1 MAKRILLTGGGTGG
15 HFFPLVAVAQKLKKL
30 KAENIELFFV
40 GSVSP
45 GMDVLEKEGIKINA
59 VTAGKLRRSWHFGDI
74 IDNGIDFLKLIFGF
88 FQVFWR
94 VWRIMPDV
102 IFSKGGYGSF
112 TIVVVGWIYHIPI
125 IIHES
130 DSVPGMT
137 NRLLGK
143 LAKNIALSFARSAEY
158 FEKGK
163 CALTGNPVREEL
175 LQGNAEEA
183 KRFFQLQGGRP
194 VLFIFGGSQGSQAIN
209 LLILK
214 IFAKLIENFEI
225 IHQCGDKNY
234 EEIKSVSDKLLSDN
248 LRKYYHLYPFL
259 RDELKHAYAIC
270 DLIISRAGASNIFEI
285 AAVGKASILIPFP
298 DAASDHQNF
307 NAFDYARSG
316 ATIVLTQEN
325 LTENMLL
332 NKIEYLMVNNELRQ
346 KMGERAKDF
355 AKPDAA
361 EKIAVKILEL
371 ISVK

>member
-1 MAKRILLTGGGTGG
+1 MTKRILLTGGGTGG
-15 HFFPLVAVAQKLKKL
+15 HLFPLVAVAQKLKKL
-30 KAENIELFFV
+30 KTENIELFFV

-45 GMDVLEKEGIKINA
+45 GIDILEKEGIKINA
-59 VTAGKLRRSWHFGDI
+59 VAAGKLRRSWRFWDTV
-74 IDNGIDFLKLIFGF
+74 DNGTDFLKLIFGF

-112 TIVVVGWIYHIPI
+112 TVVVVGWIYHIPI
-125 IIHES
+125 ILHES
-130 DSVPGMT
+130 DSVPGIT

-143 LAKNIALSFARSAEY
+143 LAKNIAISFERSAAY
-158 FEKGK
+158 FKKGK

-194 VLFIFGGSQGSQAIN
+194 VLFIFGGSQGSQSIN

-214 IFAKLIENFEI
+214 ILAKIIENFEI

-234 EEIKSVSDKLLSDN
+234 EEIKSESDKLLSDN
-248 LRKYYHLYPFL
+248 ARKYYHLYPFL
-259 RDELKHAYAIC
+259 RDELKHVYAVC

-285 AAVGKASILIPFP
+285 AAAGKASILIPFP

-316 ATIVLTQEN
+316 AAVVLTQEN

-332 NKIEYLMVNNELRQ
+332 NKIEYLAVNNELRQ
-346 KMGERAKDF
+346 KMESRAKDF
-355 AKPDAA
+355 ARLDAA
-361 EKIAVKILEL
+361 EKIAGKILEIIL
-371 ISVK
+371 VK